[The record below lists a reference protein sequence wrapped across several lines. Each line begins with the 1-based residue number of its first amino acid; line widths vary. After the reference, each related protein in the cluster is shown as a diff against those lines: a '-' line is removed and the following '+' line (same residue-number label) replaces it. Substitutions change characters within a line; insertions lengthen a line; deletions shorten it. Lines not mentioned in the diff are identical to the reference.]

1 MSLRWVQAF
10 GAILLLLSVVLTLRP
25 RLLLAVV
32 VAALAAAWWPL
43 NNRVLE
49 GATLIAVTPR
59 HGLTVNDLL
68 GVLGFVCA
76 VVGVIRAAGSHVA
89 RQACLVGIFALA
101 VGGVTAAL
109 LTGG

>member
-1 MSLRWVQAF
+1 M
-10 GAILLLLSVVLTLRP
+10 
-25 RLLLAVV
+25 
-32 VAALAAAWWPL
+32 LAAAWWPL

-68 GVLGFVCA
+68 GVLGFACA
-76 VVGVIRAAGSHVA
+76 LLGIVRAPSSRRAKQGTLVGV
-89 RQACLVGIFALA
+89 LALA
-101 VGGVTAAL
+101 IGGMTAAF